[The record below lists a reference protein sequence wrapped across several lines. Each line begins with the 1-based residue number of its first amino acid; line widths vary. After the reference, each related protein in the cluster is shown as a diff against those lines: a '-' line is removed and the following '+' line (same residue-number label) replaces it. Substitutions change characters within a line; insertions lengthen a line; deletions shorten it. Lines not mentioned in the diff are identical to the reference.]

1 MIVPSTK
8 LVARVLTSHDP
19 IAEVFHDAEMTSSL
33 FNFHSQKHDQG
44 FVERAHVGCEKEL
57 SDMID
62 TASRSRSGEVSKQAS

>member
-33 FNFHSQKHDQG
+33 FNFHSQRHDQG
-44 FVERAHVGCEKEL
+44 FGAHVGCEKEL
-57 SDMID
+57 SDLID